1 MKLLSYLFALVC
13 GISSTKES
21 SLFGILHGNHGS
33 TMAMAFSTPHQQVG
47 SLLRSKPSFRDNPP
61 YMESKHDIKSQSPFL
76 MRKRIREKLNLT
88 LMKANEGSSEK
99 SESDSDTILKYMPI
113 ITPLLLVYVSN
124 QWSRYSITY
133 LVNFGIS
140 PVENEN
146 AYFTAMNVDI
156 GFTEAQYGALASL
169 AFTALFAFA
178 SLIAGQ
184 LADKL
189 SIKQKIN
196 ITTYSAVGWSLFT
209 ILTALSHSYS
219 EVLIER
225 ICMGLACAASTPLAY
240 TLLRDSIPATQSSL
254 ANSIYGSGIY
264 VGGALSSLSI
274 LFDNQLGWRNTLII
288 IAIYGFVSAGIANLA
303 LSSNPD
309 INDAIKK
316 IDNGNKE
323 EIQNGE
329 NDEAETNNITLIDD
343 AKIILSSPRVRWIFA
358 SSFVRFCSGLCIG
371 IWAAPY
377 FRSAFPDDAASYA
390 IINAFIVSICGVTSG
405 VLGGYLAD
413 KVASS
418 SNGKDSA
425 SRLWIPVIGSALAVP
440 TFYYTVHAPSF
451 EMAMIGLASEYLVA
465 ECWFGPTVSVLL
477 QSTDANKGGTAQ
489 GMFTLTGAL
498 GNLSPSVLGILYSAS
513 SSSGDSGELANLLTY
528 FVCGGYL
535 LSSVGFFVAA
545 TTSNEPSVRL
555 NSS

>member
-1 MKLLSYLFALVC
+1 
-13 GISSTKES
+13 
-21 SLFGILHGNHGS
+21 
-33 TMAMAFSTPHQQVG
+33 MAMAFSTPLQQDR
-47 SLLRSKPSFRDNPP
+47 SLLRSKRSFRDNHP
-61 YMESKHDIKSQSPFL
+61 YMKTKHDVDSQSPFVL
-76 MRKRIREKLNLT
+76 RNRTREKLNLT
-88 LMKANEGSSEK
+88 LMKANQGSSEK
-99 SESDSDTILKYMPI
+99 SDSDSILKYMPI

-140 PVENEN
+140 PVDNEN
-146 AYFTAMNVDI
+146 AYFTAMNVDV

-196 ITTYSAVGWSLFT
+196 ITAYSTLGWSLLT
-209 ILTALSHSYS
+209 ILTAFSHNYN

-240 TLLRDSIPATQSSL
+240 TLLRDSIPAAQSSL

-274 LFDNQLGWRNTLII
+274 LIDNQFGWRNTLII
-288 IAIYGFVSAGIANLA
+288 IAIYGFVTAGIANLA

-309 INDAIKK
+309 INNAIKR
-316 IDNGNKE
+316 IDNDNKDKIRNE
-323 EIQNGE
+323 E
-329 NDEAETNNITLIDD
+329 NDQTETNSITLIED

-358 SSFVRFCSGLCIG
+358 SSFIRFCSGLCIG

-390 IINAFIVSICGVTSG
+390 VINAFIVSICGVTSG

-418 SNGKDSA
+418 SIEKDSA

-440 TFYYTVHAPSF
+440 AFYYTVHAPSF

-498 GNLSPSVLGILYSAS
+498 GNLSPSLLGILYSAS
-513 SSSGDSGELANLLTY
+513 SSSGDTGELANLLTY

-535 LSSVGFFVAA
+535 VSSVGFFLAA
-545 TTSNEPSVRL
+545 TASNEPTSTRL